1 MEDSPQTPAESTPA
15 EDPRPKL
22 PWDWEVDPEDVQ
34 DDEPPTWLPDI
45 QSILSGI
52 RSSVIIFV
60 IDQGLPAEHRW
71 IYSTLFLYHQFSKDV
86 IDFSWV
92 RILLLWWFPKVGVG
106 LHWALHSLDSSADN
120 LRSGDLPST
129 KRAESESVKTAVQV
143 AVANLI
149 LAPYCD
155 LEGFT
160 PALEALLGPS
170 TSWPW
175 VILPIF
181 PGLVW
186 KGPRKTGGALV
197 PEGYRGIPA
206 AILAWAGAQLLPPG
220 CDVVVYVWAT
230 APFTYILDH
239 RDPLC
244 CEWLFYS
251 AVWCCY
257 GVPAQLAYILHT
269 FAQKF
274 LHQELWL
281 RQNDE
286 KPTVIL
292 RRERVGWAW
301 FVITTFHLRALEV
314 NRQHLVDLYRRYA
327 IPTSTLRILCG
338 LAIAASLCVVVYRY
352 FRIVPAFRYQPLK
365 KGHTSIRVLRL
376 RAQPPDAGYLIQC
389 DLIHVSLD
397 SPPRYRTVSH
407 RWGWPGEE
415 PRTIMVNGAQFPVS
429 QSIYDLLENLRSS
442 RRSYLLWID
451 SVCID
456 QSNAR
461 EKSRQVGM
469 MRRIYEEAESTIAW
483 LGNAP
488 GAAKAMTLVKKL
500 VLDESMNAEG
510 FAQLTRDP
518 NSGWMELR
526 TLLSN
531 DWFNRIWII
540 QEIAVSRETDVLY
553 GGSSLQWQALAM
565 ALARLHSFALA
576 SSDELAGVMDSQ
588 QLMNALVMENV
599 RLQVDDVD
607 RLALKDVLKLGSRFR
622 ATLPVDKVF
631 GLLGVA
637 KERHAPLFH
646 PNYELDDK
654 YTERTFAGG
663 AHWRDMMVMV
673 DSLRGLLLPKGGR
686 RGKAIGPKGSRNRRR
701 HEKEIFDGIR
711 HISSCI
717 DNMKAASEGN
727 GSAATAAAFKIHPGY
742 TGKTTPEVVYAT
754 VARDLVGKRDAVAF
768 LRHAGVGF
776 ARNPALGNL
785 PSWAPD
791 WSSERGVYVLPHYS
805 YHGLVSVVTALSNLE
820 QVSSGKS
827 YEERKP
833 EDEEPSVRDGGLSLL
848 HVKGA
853 VVGEIVDTT
862 MMWEGLAEG
871 TGDPVEDAKR
881 DLRISGKIWTKA
893 YAVAKDRVRGSYA
906 SDEDFSD
913 AFLRVLVADRDSNG
927 ISPAPKAFMR
937 VRKTGFEAKVKF
949 WAILERHSR
958 KSSEDDPYPPATP
971 TPPTPPPEPTTTA
984 ASNEIAQKIEHACRK
999 FLRARRIQSS
1009 PNSRFAHLVRADVLP
1024 SFNRYRWQDVE
1035 GVTASFRKEHA
1046 QLSRTRMLHMH
1057 RNAFLNSYQAHV
1069 DYALGRRLAVTGS
1082 GFMGLV
1088 PPGSQAG
1095 DVVVWVERERLCL
1108 VLRPCLVSEDLRR
1121 ELERER
1127 RRGKGT
1133 SDEEPGEGCHFAGGE
1148 AFRLVGDAYFHR
1160 VGNKPG
1166 ASQGER
1172 EEEAAGEKLVER
1184 WFDVW

>member
-1 MEDSPQTPAESTPA
+1 MEDSPQIPAETTPA

-22 PWDWEVDPEDVQ
+22 PWDWEVDPDDVQ
-34 DDEPPTWLPDI
+34 DDEPTTWLPDI

-52 RSSVIIFV
+52 RASLIIFI
-60 IDQGLPAEHRW
+60 IDEGLPAEHRW
-71 IYSTLFLYHQFSKDV
+71 IYSTLFLYHQFSKDI

-120 LRSGDLPST
+120 LRSGEKQAES
-129 KRAESESVKTAVQV
+129 ESESVKMAVQV
-143 AVANLI
+143 VVANVI

-170 TSWPW
+170 AWWPW
-175 VILPIF
+175 VILPIL
-181 PGLVW
+181 PGLIW
-186 KGPRKTGGALV
+186 KGPRRTEGALV

-206 AILAWAGAQLLPPG
+206 AVLAWAGARLLPPG

-239 RDPLC
+239 RDPSW

-251 AVWCCY
+251 AAWCWY

-269 FAQKF
+269 FTQKF

-281 RQNDE
+281 RQNDD

-314 NRQHLVDLYRRYA
+314 NQQYLVDLYRRYA
-327 IPTSTLRILCG
+327 ISPRNLWILCS
-338 LAIAASLCVVVYRY
+338 LTVATSLCVVVYRCS
-352 FRIVPAFRYQPLK
+352 RIVPAFRHQHLK
-365 KGHTSIRVLRL
+365 KGHGSIRVLRL
-376 RAQPPDAGYLIQC
+376 RAQPPDTGYSIQC
-389 DLIHVSLD
+389 DLIQATLD

-407 RWGWPGEE
+407 RWGSPGEE
-415 PRTIMVNGAQFPVS
+415 PRTIMVNGAPFPVS
-429 QSIYDLLENLRSS
+429 QSIYQLLENLRSS
-442 RRSYLLWID
+442 RRSHLLWID

-488 GAAKAMTLVKKL
+488 GAAKAMGLAKEL
-500 VLDESMNAEG
+500 LLDESMNAEG

-518 NSGWMELR
+518 NSGWAELR

-531 DWFNRIWII
+531 DWFNRIWIV
-540 QEIAVSRETDVLY
+540 QEIAVSRKTDVLY

-565 ALARLHSFALA
+565 ALARLHSLALA

-646 PNYELDDK
+646 PNYDLNDK
-654 YTERTFAGG
+654 YTERTFARG
-663 AHWRDMMVMV
+663 AYWRDMMVMV

-686 RGKAIGPKGSRNRRR
+686 RGKIFGPKGSRNRRR

-727 GSAATAAAFKIHPGY
+727 ESAATAAAFKIHPDY

-754 VARDLVGKRDAVAF
+754 VARDLVGKRDAAAF

-776 ARNPALGNL
+776 ARNPTLGNL

-805 YHGLVSVVTALSNLE
+805 YHGLASVVHALSNLE
-820 QVSSGKS
+820 QVSSGKGS
-827 YEERKP
+827 DERKP
-833 EDEEPSVRDGGLSLL
+833 EDEESSVRDGGLSLM

-853 VVGEIVDTT
+853 VAGEIVDTT
-862 MMWEGLAEG
+862 MMWEGLADG
-871 TGDPVEDAKR
+871 TGDPFEDAKS
-881 DLRISGKIWTKA
+881 DLRISCKILTKA
-893 YAVAKDRVRGSYA
+893 YAMAKGRARGSYA

-913 AFLRVLVADRDSNG
+913 AFLRVLAADRDSNG

-937 VRKTGFEAKVKF
+937 ARKTGFEAKVKF
-949 WAILERHSR
+949 WAMLERRSR
-958 KSSEDDPYPPATP
+958 KSSEEDSCPPAPP
-971 TPPTPPPEPTTTA
+971 TPPTPPPAPETA
-984 ASNEIAQKIEHACRK
+984 AASDESAQKIEHACRK

-1035 GVTASFRKEHA
+1035 GVTASFRREHA

-1088 PPGSQAG
+1088 PPGSRAG
-1095 DVVVWVERERLCL
+1095 DLVVWVEGERLCL
-1108 VLRPCLVSEDLRR
+1108 VLRPCPVSDELRR

-1133 SDEEPGEGCHFAGGE
+1133 SEEGLGEGCCVTGGE

-1160 VGNKPG
+1160 VGIKRRVSKDEG
-1166 ASQGER
+1166 K
-1172 EEEAAGEKLVER
+1172 EEAAEEELDER

>member
-1 MEDSPQTPAESTPA
+1 MEESPQSPAENTPV

-34 DDEPPTWLPDI
+34 DDEPRTWLPDI
-45 QSILSGI
+45 QSILTGI
-52 RSSVIIFV
+52 RASLIIFI
-60 IDQGLPAEHRW
+60 IDEGLPAEHRW
-71 IYSTLFLYHQFSKDV
+71 IYSTLFLYHQFSRDIV
-86 IDFSWV
+86 DFSWV

-120 LRSGDLPST
+120 LRSGEKQAES
-129 KRAESESVKTAVQV
+129 ESESVKMAVQV
-143 AVANLI
+143 AVANLV

-155 LEGFT
+155 LKGFT
-160 PALEALLGPS
+160 PALEAMLGPS

-186 KGPRKTGGALV
+186 KDPRRTEGALV
-197 PEGYRGIPA
+197 PEGYHGIPA
-206 AILAWAGAQLLPPG
+206 AILAWAGARLLPPG
-220 CDVVVYVWAT
+220 CDVLVYVWAT

-239 RDPLC
+239 RDPSWY
-244 CEWLFYS
+244 EWLFYS
-251 AVWCCY
+251 AAWCCY

-269 FAQKF
+269 FTQKF

-286 KPTVIL
+286 KPTEIL
-292 RRERVGWAW
+292 RRERFGWAW

-314 NRQHLVDLYRRYA
+314 NHQYLIELYRGYA
-327 IPTSTLRILCG
+327 ISPRNLRILCG
-338 LAIAASLCVVVYRY
+338 LAIAASLCVAVYRY
-352 FRIVPAFRYQPLK
+352 FRIVPAFRHQPLK

-376 RAQPPDAGYLIQC
+376 RAQLHDAGYPMQC
-389 DLIHVSLD
+389 DLIHASLE

-407 RWGWPGEE
+407 RWGLPGEE
-415 PRTIMVNGAQFPVS
+415 PRTIMVNGAPFPVS
-429 QSIYDLLENLRSS
+429 QSIYELLENLRSS
-442 RRSYLLWID
+442 RRSHLLWID

-456 QSNAR
+456 QTNAR

-500 VLDESMNAEG
+500 FVDEAIDAEG
-510 FAQLTRDP
+510 FALLTRDP
-518 NSGWMELR
+518 DSGWAELR

-531 DWFNRIWII
+531 DWFNRIWIV

-576 SSDELAGVMDSQ
+576 SSDELAGIMDSQ
-588 QLMNALVMENV
+588 QLMNALVMENA

-646 PNYELDDK
+646 PNYDLDDK
-654 YTERTFAGG
+654 YTERTFARG
-663 AHWRDMMVMV
+663 AYWRDMMVMV

-686 RGKAIGPKGSRNRRR
+686 REKTFGPKGSRNRRR

-727 GSAATAAAFKIHPGY
+727 ESAATAAAFKIHPDY

-754 VARDLVGKRDAVAF
+754 VARDLVGKRDAAAF

-805 YHGLVSVVTALSNLE
+805 YHGLASVVRALSNLE

-853 VVGEIVDTT
+853 VIGEIVETT

-871 TGDPVEDAKR
+871 TGDPVEDARR

-893 YAVAKDRVRGSYA
+893 YAMAKDRARGSYA

-958 KSSEDDPYPPATP
+958 KSSEVDPCPAAP
-971 TPPTPPPEPTTTA
+971 STPPLEPTTPA
-984 ASNEIAQKIEHACRK
+984 ASDEITQKIEQACHK
-999 FLRARRIQSS
+999 FLRARKIQSS

-1046 QLSRTRMLHMH
+1046 QLSQTRMLHMH

-1069 DYALGRRLAVTGS
+1069 DYALERRLAVTET

-1088 PPGSQAG
+1088 PPGSKAG

-1108 VLRPCLVSEDLRR
+1108 VLRPCPLSEELRR

-1127 RRGKGT
+1127 RRGKRT
-1133 SDEEPGEGCHFAGGE
+1133 SEEEMGESCRVADGE

-1160 VGNKPG
+1160 VGIKPQ
-1166 ASQGER
+1166 ASKDE
-1172 EEEAAGEKLVER
+1172 EKEEAAEEKLGER